1 MKRSIASLAANPMV
15 YVIGF
20 ALAGAACITAGVAVL
35 AGAGWA
41 LVTVGAFLIAAS
53 GYITKGLKP
62 NG

>member
-1 MKRSIASLAANPMV
+1 MRKSLAALAINPMT
-15 YVIGF
+15 YVLGF
-20 ALAGAACITAGVAVL
+20 ALAGAASITAGVGIL

-41 LVTVGAFLIAAS
+41 LVSAGAFLLAAS